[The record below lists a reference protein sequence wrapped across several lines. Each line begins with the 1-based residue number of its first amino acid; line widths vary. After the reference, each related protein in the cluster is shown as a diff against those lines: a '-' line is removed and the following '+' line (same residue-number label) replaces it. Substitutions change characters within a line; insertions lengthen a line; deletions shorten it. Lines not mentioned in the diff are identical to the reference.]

1 MAARVSAFIV
11 WALVAA
17 GIAFWGLRIFVRP
30 APVPPHATPVS
41 TTQTARGEVVRVFAD
56 PAVAAPVAAQ
66 PALASRFKLI
76 GVMAPKAGDR
86 PGGVALIAV
95 DDKPPR
101 AFVVGAQLDTNL
113 VLQTVSMRSAAI
125 GSPQGGAP
133 AVVLELPPLPPPATG
148 TLPPPGAGGVS
159 PPQFPAGGPPPP
171 AQAPLT
177 PPPTP
182 APPPQMMQPPGL
194 MPPPGVMPPAQG
206 GAPTPGRPS
215 RQLQR

>member
-17 GIAFWGLRIFVRP
+17 GVAFWGLRILVRP
-30 APVPPHATPVS
+30 TPVPAHASAVS
-41 TTQTARGEVVRVFAD
+41 TAQTARADVARVFAD
-56 PAVAAPVAAQ
+56 PQVAAQVAAQ

-76 GVMAPKAGDR
+76 GVMAPKPGDR

-101 AFVVGAQLDTNL
+101 AYVVGAQLDTNL

-133 AVVLELPPLPPPATG
+133 AVVLELPPLPAPATG
-148 TLPPPGAGGVS
+148 TLPPAGGGATQT
-159 PPQFPAGGPPPP
+159 PPPLSSGPPPP

-182 APPPQMMQPPGL
+182 APPPPMMQPQ
-194 MPPPGVMPPAQG
+194 GVMQPAPG
-206 GAPTPGRPS
+206 GVVNAGRPP
-215 RQLQR
+215 RQVER

>member
-17 GIAFWGLRIFVRP
+17 GVAFWGLRILVRP
-30 APVPPHATPVS
+30 TPVPAHALAVS
-41 TTQTARGEVVRVFAD
+41 TAQTARADVARVFAD
-56 PAVAAPVAAQ
+56 PQVAAQVAAQ

-76 GVMAPKAGDR
+76 GVMAPKPGDR

-101 AFVVGAQLDTNL
+101 AYVVGAQLDTNL

-133 AVVLELPPLPPPATG
+133 AVVLELPPLPAPATG
-148 TLPPPGAGGVS
+148 TLPPAGGGS
-159 PPQFPAGGPPPP
+159 TQTPPPLSSGPPPP

-182 APPPQMMQPPGL
+182 APPPPMMQPQ
-194 MPPPGVMPPAQG
+194 GVMQPAPG
-206 GAPTPGRPS
+206 GVVNAGRPP
-215 RQLQR
+215 RQVER

>member
-17 GIAFWGLRIFVRP
+17 GVAFWGLRIFVRP

-56 PAVAAPVAAQ
+56 PQAAAPVAAQ

-76 GVMAPKAGDR
+76 GVMAPKPGDSR

-101 AFVVGAQLDTNL
+101 AFVVGSLLDTNL
-113 VLQTVSMRSAAI
+113 ALQTVSMRSASI

-133 AVVLELPPLPPPATG
+133 PAVVLELPQLPPPATG
-148 TLPPPGAGGVS
+148 TLPPAGSGVS
-159 PPQFPAGGPPPP
+159 QSPSQSGGPPPP

-182 APPPQMMQPPGL
+182 APPPPMMQQPQGA
-194 MPPPGVMPPAQG
+194 MPPVQGSGVNA
-206 GAPTPGRPS
+206 GRPP
-215 RQLQR
+215 RHLQR

>member
-17 GIAFWGLRIFVRP
+17 GVAFWGLRIFVRP

-76 GVMAPKAGDR
+76 GVMAPRPGDR

-159 PPQFPAGGPPPP
+159 PSPQVSAGGPPPP
-171 AQAPLT
+171 AQPPLT

-182 APPPQMMQPPGL
+182 APPPQMMQPQ
-194 MPPPGVMPPAQG
+194 GVMPPAQG

>member
-17 GIAFWGLRIFVRP
+17 GVAFWGLRIFVRP
-30 APVPPHATPVS
+30 APVPGHATPVS
-41 TTQTARGEVVRVFAD
+41 TTQTARGDVARVFSD
-56 PAVAAPVAAQ
+56 PQVEAPVAAQ

-76 GVMAPKAGDR
+76 GVMAPKPGER

-101 AFVVGAQLDTNL
+101 AFMVGAQLDTNL

-125 GSPQGGAP
+125 GSPQGGQP

-148 TLPPPGAGGVS
+148 TLPPAGGGVAMQTQAPS
-159 PPQFPAGGPPPP
+159 GGPPPP
-171 AQAPLT
+171 VQAPLT

-182 APPPQMMQPPGL
+182 TPPPMMQ
-194 MPPPGVMPPAQG
+194 PPGVMPPAPG
-206 GAPTPGRPS
+206 GAVNTGRPP
-215 RQLQR
+215 RQQQR